1 MNNNEIVE
9 IFINSFSVF
18 SPIFIMFFGLHFVF
32 FFLRKF
38 IFSFENNNEIEE
50 LKQQEKYF
58 NLADYEEDSPI
69 KNFY

>member
-9 IFINSFSVF
+9 IFIHIFSVF

-50 LKQQEKYF
+50 LKEQEKYF